1 MSDHLCSRL
10 PHAARNWFTGTV
22 LRPHVDAYAAWLR
35 SRGYAPGTVACYL
48 RSVAHFAHWVAH
60 RARALDGID
69 EPLVRRFVDGH
80 LPSCRCARR
89 CVRAKN
95 TVRAALVQ
103 LLAFLRCEGRIPAR
117 ASCTPAAIGFELDLF
132 DRHLATVR
140 GLQDTTRHGQL
151 KHVRD
156 FLLAQF
162 ADGAVDVTTMTPCDV
177 ERFTRQYTAGCKPAS
192 VKQVCIALRS
202 YLRFKATQ
210 GIDTAR
216 LSGALPQVAQW
227 RLSGLPNDLSA
238 QEVERLLGAFDRR
251 TATGR
256 RDYAIARCYI
266 DLGLRTAEVVR
277 LRLEDLD
284 WRAGRVQIRSKGR
297 RTDVLPLPMATGRAI
312 AAYLRAGRPL
322 TASRALF
329 LRHRPPCDKPATT
342 DTIRGAIRNAALRC
356 GLAERL
362 TGTHILRH
370 TVARRLVQGGASLK
384 AIADVLRHRS
394 LDTTTIYAKVD
405 LDALASVAAP
415 WPGSQP

>member
-1 MSDHLCSRL
+1 MSDQPCFRL
-10 PHAARNWFTGTV
+10 PHAARNWVTSSV
-22 LRPHVDAYAAWLR
+22 LRPHIDAYAAWLR
-35 SRGYAPGTVACYL
+35 SRGYAPGTVDDYL
-48 RSVAHFAHWVAH
+48 RAVAHFAHWVEH

-69 EPLVRRFVDGH
+69 EPLVRRFVDEH

-103 LLAFLRCEGRIPAR
+103 LLAFLRCEGWIPAR

-132 DRHLATVR
+132 DQHLATVR

-162 ADGAVDVTTMTPCDV
+162 ADGTVDVTTLTPCDV
-177 ERFTRQYTAGCKPAS
+177 DRFTRQHTAGWKPAS
-192 VKQVCIALRS
+192 VKQLCIALRS
-202 YLRFKATQ
+202 YLRFKAAQ
-210 GIDTAR
+210 GLDTAR
-216 LSGALPQVAQW
+216 LSSALPQVAQW
-227 RLSGLPNDLSA
+227 RLSGLPNALSA
-238 QEVERLLGAFDRR
+238 QEVERLLGAFDRH

-284 WRAGRVQIRSKGR
+284 WRAGQVQVRGKGR
-297 RTDVLPLPMATGRAI
+297 RTDILPLPMATGRAI
-312 AAYLRAGRPL
+312 AAYLRAGRPPA
-322 TASRALF
+322 ASRALF

-370 TVARRLVQGGASLK
+370 TVARRLVQGGVSLK

-405 LDALASVAAP
+405 LDALARVAAP
-415 WPGSQP
+415 WPGSRS